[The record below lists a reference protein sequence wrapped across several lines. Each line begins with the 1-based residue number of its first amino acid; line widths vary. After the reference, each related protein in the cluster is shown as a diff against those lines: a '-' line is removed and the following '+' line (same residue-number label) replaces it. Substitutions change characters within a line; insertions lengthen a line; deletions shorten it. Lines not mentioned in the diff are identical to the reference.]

1 MPSKEGV
8 PTNDD
13 MDKMTPDER
22 AALVGSCRECG
33 EIIRF
38 DNRQGQP
45 RCKCGGRLDSSS
57 IQSQRTFNGVGKR
70 KKPKVN
76 S

>member
-8 PTNDD
+8 PTTDE
-13 MDKMTPDER
+13 MDKTTPDER

-38 DNRQGQP
+38 DNREGQP

-57 IQSQRTFNGVGKR
+57 IQSQRTFTGVKR
-70 KKPKVN
+70 RKNTKVK

>member
-8 PTNDD
+8 PTTEE
-13 MDKMTPDER
+13 MDKTT
-22 AALVGSCRECG
+22 LVGSFRECG

-38 DNRQGQP
+38 DNRKGQP

-57 IQSQRTFNGVGKR
+57 IQSQRTFTGVKR
-70 KKPKVN
+70 RKNTKVK